1 MMLLAVM
8 LAVNAALHAIIIAR
22 HGIKGNKPPAAFGV
36 LYAVLALAAFEGWTW
51 APSAAVLVTAIGLLG
66 LAINFRKLT
75 HDTTVE
81 KVIFGVGAAVILVAA
96 YLLL

>member
-22 HGIKGNKPPAAFGV
+22 HGIKGNEPPAAFGV
-36 LYAVLALAAFEGWTW
+36 LYAVLALAAFAGSTW
-51 APSAAVLVTAIGLLG
+51 VPSAAVLVTAIGLLG

-75 HDTTVE
+75 HDTMIE
-81 KVIFGVGAAVILVAA
+81 KIIFGVGAAVILVAA